1 MLPREIAG
9 PGGGWTCG
17 VGILRPA
24 RAIDADAKG
33 LAKRGRPHPLAAR
46 AMARRKATKSVDA
59 GPLQEGRLLP
69 NDRAKLSEAARGGK
83 PAKRDRRGAAPGNVA
98 APSFEAPAV
107 LAETRRPLLCK

>member
-9 PGGGWTCG
+9 PGGGWTSG

-33 LAKRGRPHPLAAR
+33 LAKRGCPHPLAAR
-46 AMARRKATKSVDA
+46 AMARREATKSVDA
-59 GPLQEGRLLP
+59 SPLKKGGYSPLTG
-69 NDRAKLSEAARGGK
+69 AKLSDAARGGK

-98 APSFEAPAV
+98 APFFRGPGSSCRNP
-107 LAETRRPLLCK
+107 LTLLCK